1 MYGPK
6 VPWPEGVCT
15 TLFPCDLDGSRMGR
29 PILTSQIS
37 RHLGDAYKGIHA
49 ETRRSTATPGRSN
62 GASPHATPRDP
73 TPQVPDTHVP
83 MRPWRPPS
91 SPKGPLLHLP
101 IPTFINLVMET
112 IVVYVLKPSF
122 VTGLNLYNSGMR
134 IAFVGGMSEACLT
147 VTRPNASAE
156 DRVRRNERSNF
167 DRYLSQCFS

>member
-91 SPKGPLLHLP
+91 SPKGPLLHVP
-101 IPTFINLVMET
+101 IPLFINFAVEI
-112 IVVYVLKPSF
+112 IVVYVLGPF
-122 VTGLNLYNSGMR
+122 LFTGPNLYNPGMR
-134 IAFVGGMSEACLT
+134 IAFVGGMSETLLT
-147 VTRPNASAE
+147 TTRPHESTK
-156 DRVRRNERSNF
+156 DRVRP
-167 DRYLSQCFS
+167 LPSQEVS